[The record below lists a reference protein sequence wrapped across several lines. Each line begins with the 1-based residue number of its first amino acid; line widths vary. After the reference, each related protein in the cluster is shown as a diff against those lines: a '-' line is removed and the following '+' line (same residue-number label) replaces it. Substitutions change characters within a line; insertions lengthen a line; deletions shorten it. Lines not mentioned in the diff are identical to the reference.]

1 MKKTLILLAMVV
13 ALMILPFFINH
24 GGEFGGSDGEAE
36 SQIQVVAPDYQPW
49 FQPLYEP
56 ASGEIESLLFTL
68 QGSLGAAVI
77 FYILGYA
84 RADSAVMTGFDRLS
98 YQSRWLQ
105 VAPEQVSALAAA
117 DGAGLYAAGVGPG
130 ADAGA
135 DRRADLLAAAGL
147 ILALVPLDGAALWL
161 FAGRRADHSVQRQ
174 PRPADAVSE
183 LAAGRFLDRDFRPGA
198 GRGRGDLLAQP
209 GGDGGHALAGAES
222 AFPAVDYFTQA
233 RSCRG
238 C

>member
-1 MKKTLILLAMVV
+1 MKKTLILLAMVA

-36 SQIQVVAPDYQPW
+36 SQIRVVAPDYQPW

-77 FYILGYA
+77 FTFSDMRG
-84 RADSAVMTGFDRLS
+84 ADSAVMTGFDRLS

-105 VAPEQVSALAAA
+105 VAPERKFLLWLLLMALAFTLPAWGRA
-117 DGAGLYAAGVGPG
+117 DV
-130 ADAGA
+130 GA

-147 ILALVPLDGAALWL
+147 ILALVPLDGATLWL
-161 FAGRRADHSVQRQ
+161 FAGRRADHCVQRQ
-174 PRPADAVSE
+174 PRSADAVSE
-183 LAAGRFLDRDFRPGA
+183 LSVGRFLDRDFRPGA

-209 GGDGGHALAGAES
+209 GGDGGHALAGA
-222 AFPAVDYFTQA
+222 
-233 RSCRG
+233 
-238 C
+238 

>member
-1 MKKTLILLAMVV
+1 MKKTLILLAMVA

-36 SQIQVVAPDYQPW
+36 SQIGGGAGLSTW

-77 FYILGYA
+77 FTFSDMRG
-84 RADSAVMTGFDRLS
+84 ADSAVMTGFDRLS

-105 VAPEQVSALAAA
+105 VAPERKFLLWLLLMALAFTLPAWGRA
-117 DGAGLYAAGVGPG
+117 DV
-130 ADAGA
+130 GA

-147 ILALVPLDGAALWL
+147 ILALVPLDGATLWL
-161 FAGRRADHSVQRQ
+161 FAGRRADHCVQRQ
-174 PRPADAVSE
+174 PRSADAVSE
-183 LAAGRFLDRDFRPGA
+183 LSVGRFLDRDFRPGA

-209 GGDGGHALAGAES
+209 GGDGGHALAGA
-222 AFPAVDYFTQA
+222 
-233 RSCRG
+233 
-238 C
+238 